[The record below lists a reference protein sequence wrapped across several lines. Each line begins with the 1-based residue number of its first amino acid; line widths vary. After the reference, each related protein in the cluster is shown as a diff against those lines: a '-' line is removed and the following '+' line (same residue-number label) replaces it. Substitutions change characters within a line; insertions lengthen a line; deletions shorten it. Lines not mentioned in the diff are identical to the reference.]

1 MSSTEKKL
9 IKAYKKYIHF
19 LSEAY
24 DEAFL
29 IANAHGYNCSEAEVA
44 FGQQLRNDIQ
54 DLENECGVPDEI
66 LMDYLY

>member
-29 IANAHGYNCSEAEVA
+29 IANAHGYNCSEADVV

-54 DLENECGVPDEI
+54 DLENECGVSDEI
-66 LMDYLY
+66 

>member
-24 DEAFL
+24 DESFL
-29 IANAHGYNCSEAEVA
+29 IANAHGYNCSEADVA

>member
-1 MSSTEKKL
+1 MTKEQQL

-44 FGQQLRNDIQ
+44 FGQQLRNAIQ
-54 DLENECGVPDEI
+54 DLETECGVPDEI

>member
-54 DLENECGVPDEI
+54 DLENECGVHDEI

>member
-1 MSSTEKKL
+1 MTKEQQL

-44 FGQQLRNDIQ
+44 FGQQLRNAIQ
-54 DLENECGVPDEI
+54 DLETECNIPDEI
-66 LMDYLY
+66 LTEYLK

>member
-1 MSSTEKKL
+1 MTSEEKKL

-29 IANAHGYNCSEAEVA
+29 IANAHGYNCGEAEVA
-44 FGQQLRNDIQ
+44 FGQQLRNAIQ

>member
-1 MSSTEKKL
+1 MTSEEKKL

-24 DEAFL
+24 DEVFL
-29 IANAHGYNCSEAEVA
+29 IANAHGYNCSDAEVA
-44 FGQQLRNDIQ
+44 FGQQLRNAIQ
-54 DLENECGVPDEI
+54 DLETECSVPDEI

>member
-1 MSSTEKKL
+1 MTNEEKKL

-29 IANAHGYNCSEAEVA
+29 LANAHGYNCSEAEVA
-44 FGQQLRNDIQ
+44 FGQQLRNEIQ
-54 DLENECGVPDEI
+54 DLEIECNIPDEI
-66 LMDYLY
+66 LMDYLE